1 MASTPSR
8 PPTAAALKAAIPPA
22 EFYRRHF
29 PAANLKAKREGWTA
43 NFACP
48 FHEDSTGSFGVNL
61 ETGAFRCFGCDAAGG
76 SILDFHM
83 RTAGEDL
90 TAARAH
96 LAQEWGIGPA
106 AAATGLQRPR
116 GATPPANRAHVRDL
130 DPAKAA
136 QGQPPA
142 GPPPAPRPLAPIPEE
157 ALAHRPQAHPK
168 HGPPFAS
175 YVYRDAAGRPIWF
188 QHRFDRPAPAGKVF
202 AAQSWTEAKGWQWQ
216 APPAPRQPFGI
227 ETLTPT
233 MGQAA
238 GTGADP
244 AAAPLVIITE
254 GEKAALAA
262 RELFPGLP
270 VLCASNGANAAHQT
284 DWSALCGYRVRVAP
298 DHDAAGAKYA
308 TAVAALVMAAGALGV
323 EVLDLAALAH
333 DPATGAAREL
343 VKGWD
348 LADALAEGWT
358 AATLAS
364 AARWRPWSPP
374 GPPPGPRSH
383 PGAGGPAGSASAIGQ
398 GLSDSPAADE
408 ATPRP
413 AGLPEGFIVSSRG
426 IFRRANPKDTPV
438 FICPP
443 FEVVAVCRDT
453 QGQGFGRV
461 CRFTDLDGQPRE
473 IVISDRERQGQGDA
487 LRQRLADCGFEGGTT
502 SESRRWFLELLRL
515 WTPPA
520 RARSVERCGWTEDG
534 TAFVLPP
541 PLGAIGATAEPVILA
556 ADAELPKIAHAGTLA
571 DWQATVAALA
581 PGNSR
586 LTFALSLAL
595 APPLLSLARIESG
608 GVNFHGPSSTGKT
621 SLQRAAASIWGHPR
635 QFLHQWVT
643 TPNALE
649 ATAQAHSDLLLL
661 LDDLGQLDPKAAAET
676 AYLLANARGKGRLT
690 TNATA
695 RPIRQWRLLFL
706 STGERTLGQHAAEG
720 GKRLPAGAEVRCLEI
735 PACPGGGSGVYEELH
750 HHATGAALSA
760 ALTAAATQHHGHAGP
775 AFVLWLV
782 THRERLLAELPRL
795 VRDNAAALRERH
807 RVPDTLGEVARAAD
821 RFALIAMAGHLATQA
836 GILPWPQGEA
846 LGAASACFAAWLE
859 ARGGVVSTAERDV
872 VEAALSFVKRHRGRY
887 TWLHRSDDD
896 RSPEHPNAAGYK
908 AALGHDGTAMT
919 LEFLTNPETFRGEV
933 VAGFNPGEAI
943 KILVTAKVLIPGNDG
958 KATQKRRVPGFRN
971 PLRFYVIHADRD
983 EA

>member
-1 MASTPSR
+1 MANTPSR

-22 EFYRRHF
+22 EFYRRRF
-29 PAANLKAKREGWTA
+29 PEANLKAKREGWTG

-61 ETGAFRCFGCDAAGG
+61 ETGAFCCFGCDAAGG

-90 TAARAH
+90 NAARAH
-96 LAQEWGIGPA
+96 LAREWGINPET
-106 AAATGLQRPR
+106 AATGPQRPR
-116 GATPPANRAHVRDL
+116 STGTRAN
-130 DPAKAA
+130 PAKAA
-136 QGQPPA
+136 QDQPPA
-142 GPPPAPRPLAPIPEE
+142 GPHPAPPPLPFILEE
-157 ALAHRPQAHPK
+157 ALANRPQAHPK
-168 HGPPFAS
+168 NGPPSAT
-175 YVYRDAAGRPIWF
+175 YPYRDAAGRPTWF
-188 QHRFDRPAPAGKVF
+188 QHRWDLPAPQGKVF
-202 AAQSWTEAKGWQWQ
+202 AAQSWTQNKGWQWQ

-227 ETLTPT
+227 ETLTPAT
-233 MGQAA
+233 RPAA

-254 GEKAALAA
+254 GEKATLAA
-262 RELFPGLP
+262 RKLFPGLP
-270 VLCASNGANAAHQT
+270 VLCASNGANAANQT
-284 DWSALCGYRVRVAP
+284 DWSALCGYRVRIAP

-308 TAVAALVMAAGALGV
+308 KTVAALVMAAGAVGV
-323 EVLDLAALAH
+323 EVLDLAALAR

-348 LADALAEGWT
+348 LADAWAEGWT

-364 AARWRPWSPP
+364 AARWIPWAPP
-374 GPPPGPRSH
+374 GPPPGPRSR
-383 PGAGGPAGSASAIGQ
+383 PGASGPAGADSAIGQ
-398 GLSDSPAADE
+398 DLSDNPAADD

-413 AGLPEGFIVSSRG
+413 AGLPEGFIASRRG
-426 IFRRANPKDTPV
+426 LFRRAKPTDTPV

-443 FEVVAVCRDT
+443 FEVVAVCRDI

-461 CRFTDLDGQPRE
+461 CRFTDLDGQARE

-502 SESRRWFLELLRL
+502 AESRRWFMELLRL

-534 TAFVLPP
+534 AAFVLPP
-541 PLGAIGATAEPVILA
+541 PRGAIGATGEPVIIA
-556 ADAELPKIAHAGTLA
+556 ADVDLPKIATAGTLE
-571 DWQATVAALA
+571 DWQATVGTLA
-581 PGNSR
+581 KGNSR

-621 SLQRAAASIWGHPR
+621 SLQRAAASVWGHPR

-649 ATAQAHSDLLLL
+649 AIAQAHSDLVLI
-661 LDDLGQLDPKAAAET
+661 LDDLGQLDNKTAAET

-690 TNATA
+690 ANATA
-695 RPIRQWRLLFL
+695 RAIRQWRLLFL

-735 PACPGGGSGVYEELH
+735 PACPGGGAGVYETLH
-750 HHATGAALSA
+750 AHPTGAALSA
-760 ALTAAATQHHGHAGP
+760 ALAAAATLHHGHAGP
-775 AFVLWLV
+775 AFLEWLV
-782 THRERLLAELPRL
+782 LHRERLRADLPGL
-795 VRDNAAALRERH
+795 VRDTAAALRAHH
-807 RVPDTLGEVARAAD
+807 RVPDALGEVARAAD
-821 RFALIAMAGHLATQA
+821 RFALVAQAGHLATQA
-836 GILPWPQGEA
+836 GTLPWVQGEA
-846 LGAASACFAAWLE
+846 LAAASACFAAWLE
-859 ARGGVVSTAERDV
+859 ARGGAVSTAERDV
-872 VEAALSFVKRHRGRY
+872 VEAALGFVKRHRGRY

-908 AALGHDGTAMT
+908 ASLGHEGSVTT
-919 LEFLTNPETFRGEV
+919 LELLTHPEVFRNEV
-933 VAGFNPGEAI
+933 VAGFNPAEAI
-943 KILVTAKVLIPGNDG
+943 KILIAARVLIPGSDG
-958 KATQKRRVPGFRN
+958 KATQKRRVPGFQN
-971 PLRFYVIHADRD
+971 PLRLYCLRTDRD
-983 EA
+983 EE